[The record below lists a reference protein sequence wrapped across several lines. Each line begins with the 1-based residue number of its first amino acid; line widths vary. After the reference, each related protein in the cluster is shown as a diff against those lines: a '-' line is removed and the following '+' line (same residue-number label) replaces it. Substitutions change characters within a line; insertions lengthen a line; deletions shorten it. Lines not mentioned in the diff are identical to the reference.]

1 MINNNN
7 SHTIGKTKLLD
18 WDRENEHTCVS
29 QIRHSIVLARAA
41 AAAAIF
47 SYLFLYRVCHAFASF
62 RLRLLRVFREIDHL
76 AFDDAVHMCACQLL
90 CVHKCIVHACAQS
103 ASIIMHWSIVL
114 RFVVVFFLLI
124 KMIWCYDMCSCAVQC
139 KRLRLYISFK
149 FETSKSNI
157 WNGFNGRYENETAV
171 AAILLVAVPV
181 SISFVKLNAAV
192 RLRDRIMF
200 IVFVNFFN
208 SMQSSGSLRSIG
220 SLARHFIM
228 PFRMQL
234 RPYYRK
240 N

>member
-114 RFVVVFFLLI
+114 RFVVVFFCWS
-124 KMIWCYDMCSCAVQC
+124 KWSGATTCAVVQC
-139 KRLRLYISFK
+139 NANDCACTFHSNSKRRSRIYGMDSMGDMK
-149 FETSKSNI
+149 M
-157 WNGFNGRYENETAV
+157 
-171 AAILLVAVPV
+171 
-181 SISFVKLNAAV
+181 KL
-192 RLRDRIMF
+192 
-200 IVFVNFFN
+200 
-208 SMQSSGSLRSIG
+208 Q
-220 SLARHFIM
+220 
-228 PFRMQL
+228 
-234 RPYYRK
+234 
-240 N
+240 